1 MVPMRTKSGGKPTA
15 LHNLRCPNL
24 RWKIIGMIL
33 LATTINYIDRDAL
46 SVAEPYIRREF
57 NLTPKDYGEIVSWFL
72 LAYAAMQLIAGRLID
87 RVGTRLGFTIS
98 IIWWS
103 CANMLHGLATGAT
116 SLAGYRFLLG
126 IGEAGN
132 FPAALKAIAE
142 WFPPAERAKAVGIL
156 SAGPGLGSMIAKPLV
171 AWLVLS
177 YGWRWSFVVT
187 GALGL
192 LWLCGWRAL
201 YWSPHE
207 HPRITDKEAA
217 LLSNAETADDTV
229 PMPWL
234 NFLRYRAMWGLMLA
248 RFISDGAFYFFVFW
262 LPKYL
267 NEARGFDLKQIGMFA
282 WLPFLASD
290 LGGLT
295 GGWLGAWLA
304 ARGWS
309 WSAAR
314 QMAGFVV
321 VVRSCVRREC
331 AICRDGVGGDCRGDV
346 RYATESGGV
355 VHDSRRPLSRAK
367 RSHRLGL
374 IWRGGQLRRDAV
386 STLRRRRRAN
396 ARLRARVR
404 HRRGGAFVVGG
415 VDYCAVAFSA
425 QSVRSPTV
433 REG

>member
-1 MVPMRTKSGGKPTA
+1 MQTKSGVKPTA

-103 CANMLHGLATGAT
+103 CANMLHGLATGVT
-116 SLAGYRFLLG
+116 SLSAYRFLLG
-126 IGEAGN
+126 VGEAGN

-142 WFPPAERAKAVGIL
+142 WFPPAERSKAVGIL
-156 SAGPGLGSMIAKPLV
+156 SAGPGLGSIIAKPLV

-192 LWLCGWRAL
+192 LWLWGWRTL
-201 YWSPHE
+201 YWPPQE
-207 HPRITDKEAA
+207 HPRITNEEAT
-217 LLSNAETADDTV
+217 LLAEPQSTENTE
-229 PMPWL
+229 PLPWL
-234 NFLRYRAMWGLMLA
+234 SFLSYRAMWGLMLA

-290 LGGLT
+290 LGGLS
-295 GGWLGAWLA
+295 GGCLGAWLMQ
-304 ARGWS
+304 RGWS

-314 QMAGFVV
+314 QF
-321 VVRSCVRREC
+321 
-331 AICRDGVGGDCRGDV
+331 
-346 RYATESGGV
+346 TSG
-355 VHDSRRPLSRAK
+355 
-367 RSHRLGL
+367 
-374 IWRGGQLRRDAV
+374 
-386 STLRRRRRAN
+386 
-396 ARLRARVR
+396 
-404 HRRGGAFVVGG
+404 
-415 VDYCAVAFSA
+415 
-425 QSVRSPTV
+425 SVRCCYAS
-433 REG
+433 